1 MHWAVEQATNDLNLT
16 LLTLFTYGTV
26 DEFR

>member
-16 LLTLFTYGTV
+16 LLTLFISGTV
-26 DEFR
+26 NEFR

>member
-1 MHWAVEQATNDLNLT
+1 MQWAVEQATNDLNLT
-16 LLTLFTYGTV
+16 LLTLFTSGTV